1 LSPSPSRPVGGPVWK
16 PGDPTMT
23 IGEMAE
29 RLRPIAPDMKAT
41 TIRLR
46 HWTMQMM
53 LLPVEKLHE
62 GTGKH
67 RLYAADDLYSAAL
80 LHTLTELGI
89 NTSAVRNLV
98 DRHLVDSLT
107 HVRFALPEWRETK
120 GPLYLVISRT
130 LARTE
135 VEVVLVEPK
144 LAAADLTLIIDLAR
158 LFSRIKADAG

>member
-1 LSPSPSRPVGGPVWK
+1 LSPSPSRRVGGPVWK

-29 RLRPIAPDMKAT
+29 RLRPIAPDLKAT

-46 HWTMQMM
+46 HWTTQMM

-67 RLYAADDLYSAAL
+67 RLYAADDLYSAAY
-80 LHTLTELGI
+80 LHTLTELGL
-89 NTSAVRNLV
+89 NTSTVRNLI
-98 DRHLVDSLT
+98 DRHTIDSVTL
-107 HVRFALPEWRETK
+107 VRFAVPKWRKTN
-120 GPLYLVISRT
+120 GPLYMVISRS

-135 VEVVLVEPK
+135 VEVVRVEPK
-144 LAAADLTLIIDLAR
+144 LATEDLTLIIDLAR